1 MDSRSRLFAGLYSIM
16 CGIFGCV
23 LHDGK
28 HAAPLIHS
36 ALKRLEYRGY
46 DSVGQVT
53 VEGNRL
59 FVKKDKGRL
68 EEVDA
73 KYDLDDMAGPTGV
86 GHTRWATHGR
96 PAFENSHPHTDCN
109 STIAVVHNGIIE
121 NYLEIKR
128 ELEEK
133 GHKFLSRT
141 DTEIVPHLVEQYV
154 KDGLSLE
161 EAFRKTVN
169 RLDGAYSLVLTST
182 TEPKTI
188 MCARQE
194 SPLVLGVGE
203 GEFFCA
209 SDISAFL
216 PITKRALYMEEGEMA
231 ILNPKGIRIL
241 KARNGQIVK
250 RDPVTITWD
259 ADSAKKQGFKHFML
273 KEVHE
278 QVQTIRDSIRT
289 LPIYY
294 ELFASKIADAER
306 VFIVGCGTAYH
317 AGLVASLALA
327 KLAWIDARV
336 IVASEFGEEALDLV
350 NDRTVV
356 LAVSQSGETMD
367 TLNAVRDAK
376 SKGAS
381 ILSVTNVMG
390 STLMRLSDVYIG
402 QNAGPEIGVAATK
415 TFTSQVA
422 VLLRI
427 AASVGR
433 RKGVVPLSKIAEV
446 EKGLHET
453 PDIIQDL
460 LNTKVEAVQ
469 RIAESMNN
477 ARSICF
483 LGRGVNVP
491 TALEGRLKLLE
502 LSYVP
507 VIAYPAG
514 ESKHGFI
521 SLIEEGFPVVFIAP
535 MDETHKRI
543 IGNIMEMKA
552 RGARIISIIQDGDRE
567 IRELSDDVVE
577 IPGSLPSL
585 VTPIVYAVPLQLL
598 AYYLSVGKGHDPD
611 YPRNLAKSVTVE

>member
-1 MDSRSRLFAGLYSIM
+1 L

-28 HAAPLIHS
+28 QAAPLIHS

-53 VEGNRL
+53 VEGNKL
-59 FVKKDKGRL
+59 FVKKDRGRL

-73 KYDLDDMAGPTGV
+73 KYNLDDMAGPIGV

-96 PAFENSHPHTDCN
+96 PAQENSHPHTDCN

-128 ELEEK
+128 ELEGK

-141 DTEIVPHLVEQYV
+141 DTEVVPHLVEQYV
-154 KDGLSLE
+154 KDGLNLE
-161 EAFRKTVN
+161 EAFRKTAN
-169 RLDGAYSLVLTST
+169 RLEGAYSLVLTST
-182 TEPKTI
+182 ERPKTI

-216 PITKRALYMEEGEMA
+216 PITKKALFMDEGEMA
-231 ILNPKGIRIL
+231 VLDPKGIRIM
-241 KARNGQIVK
+241 KTRNGRMVN

-259 ADSAKKQGFKHFML
+259 PESAKKQGFRHFML

-278 QVQTIRDSIRT
+278 QVQTIKDSLRT

-294 ELFASKIADAER
+294 ELFASKIVDAER
-306 VFIVGCGTAYH
+306 VFIVGCGTAYN
-317 AGLVASLALA
+317 AGLVASQALA
-327 KLAWIDARV
+327 RLARVDARV

-350 NDRTVV
+350 NDKTVV

-376 SKGAS
+376 SRGAS

-402 QNAGPEIGVAATK
+402 QNSGPEIGVAATK

-427 AASVGR
+427 AATVGR
-433 RKGVVPLSKIAEV
+433 KMGNVPLSKIVEV
-446 EKGLHET
+446 EKALHDT

-460 LNTKVEAVQ
+460 LNTKVEAVR

-552 RGARIISIIQDGDRE
+552 RGARIISVIQDGDRE

-577 IPGSLPSL
+577 IPGSLPAL
-585 VTPIVYAVPLQLL
+585 VTPIVYVVPLQLL

>member
-1 MDSRSRLFAGLYSIM
+1 
-16 CGIFGCV
+16 
-23 LHDGK
+23 
-28 HAAPLIHS
+28 
-36 ALKRLEYRGY
+36 
-46 DSVGQVT
+46 
-53 VEGNRL
+53 
-59 FVKKDKGRL
+59 
-68 EEVDA
+68 
-73 KYDLDDMAGPTGV
+73 MAGPVGA

-96 PAFENSHPHTDCN
+96 PAQENYHPHTDCK

-121 NYLEIKR
+121 NYLDIKR
-128 ELEEK
+128 ELEAK
-133 GHKFLSRT
+133 GHRFLSRT
-141 DTEIVPHLVEQYV
+141 DTEVVPHLVEQYV
-154 KDGLSLE
+154 RDGMSLE
-161 EAFRKTVN
+161 DAFRKTAN
-169 RLDGAYSLVLTST
+169 RLEGAYSLVLTST
-182 TEPKTI
+182 LIPKTI

-203 GEFFCA
+203 GEYFCA

-216 PITKRALYMEEGEMA
+216 PITKKALFMEEGEMA
-231 ILNPKGIRIL
+231 VLEPQGIRIL
-241 KARNGQIVK
+241 KTKNGKSVR

-259 ADSAKKQGFKHFML
+259 PESAKKQGFKHFML

-278 QVQTIRDSIRT
+278 QVQTIKDSLRT

-294 ELFASKIADAER
+294 ELFASKIVDADR
-306 VFIVGCGTAYH
+306 V
-317 AGLVASLALA
+317 
-327 KLAWIDARV
+327 V
-336 IVASEFGEEALDLV
+336 IASEFSEEALDLV
-350 NDRTVV
+350 NEKTLV

-402 QNAGPEIGVAATK
+402 QNSGPEIGVAATK

-422 VLLRI
+422 VLLKL
-427 AASVGR
+427 ATTVGR
-433 RKGVVPLSKIAEV
+433 KTGKVPVAKIVEV
-446 EKGLHET
+446 EKALHDT
-453 PDIIQDL
+453 PDLIQEL

-469 RIAESMNN
+469 RIAESISN

-483 LGRGVNVP
+483 LGRGISVP

-502 LSYVP
+502 LSYIP

-521 SLIEEGFPVVFIAP
+521 ALIEEGFPVVFVAP
-535 MDETHKRI
+535 IDETHKRI

-552 RGARIISIIQDGDRE
+552 RGARIISLIQEGDEE
-567 IRELSDDVVE
+567 IRNLSDDVIEV
-577 IPGSLPSL
+577 PGSLPAL
-585 VTPIVYAVPLQLL
+585 VSPIVYSVPLQLL

>member
-1 MDSRSRLFAGLYSIM
+1 M
-16 CGIFGCV
+16 
-23 LHDGK
+23 
-28 HAAPLIHS
+28 IHS

-46 DSVGQVT
+46 DSIGQVT
-53 VEGNRL
+53 VDGKTL
-59 FVKKDKGRL
+59 FVKKDRGRL

-73 KYDLDDMAGPTGV
+73 KYNLDDMAGPTGV

-96 PAFENSHPHTDCN
+96 PAQENSHPHTDCN

-128 ELEEK
+128 ELEGK
-133 GHKFLSRT
+133 GHRFLSRT
-141 DTEIVPHLVEQYV
+141 DTEVVPHLVEQYV
-154 KDGLSLE
+154 RDGMSLE
-161 EAFRKTVN
+161 DAFRKTVN
-169 RLDGAYSLVLTST
+169 RLEGAYSLVLTST
-182 TEPKTI
+182 ERPKTI
-188 MCARQE
+188 ICARQE
-194 SPLVLGVGE
+194 SPLVLGVGD
-203 GEFFCA
+203 GEYYCA

-216 PITKRALYMEEGEMA
+216 PITKKALFMDEGEMA
-231 ILNPKGIRIL
+231 VLDPKGIRIM
-241 KARNGQIVK
+241 KSRNGQVVR

-259 ADSAKKQGFKHFML
+259 PESAKKQGFKHFML

-278 QVQTIRDSIRT
+278 QVQSIKDSIRT

-294 ELFASKIADAER
+294 DLFASKIVDAER

-317 AGLVASLALA
+317 AGLVASQALA
-327 KLAWIDARV
+327 KLAQIDARV
-336 IVASEFGEEALDLV
+336 IVASEFAEEALDLV
-350 NDRTVV
+350 NDETVV

-367 TLNAVRDAK
+367 TLNAVRDAM
-376 SKGAS
+376 SRGAS

-402 QNAGPEIGVAATK
+402 QNSGPEIGVAATK

-427 AASVGR
+427 AAAVGR
-433 RKGVVPLSKIAEV
+433 RTGKVPVSRITEV

-460 LNTKVEAVQ
+460 LNTKVEVVQ
-469 RIAESMNN
+469 RIAESVNN
-477 ARSICF
+477 AKSICF
-483 LGRGVNVP
+483 LGRGINVP

-502 LSYVP
+502 LSYIP

-552 RGARIISIIQDGDRE
+552 RGARIISVIQEGDRE
-567 IRELSDDVVE
+567 IRELSDDVIE
-577 IPGSLPSL
+577 IPRSLPSL
-585 VTPIVYAVPLQLL
+585 VTPIVYVVPLQLL

>member
-1 MDSRSRLFAGLYSIM
+1 M
-16 CGIFGCV
+16 
-23 LHDGK
+23 
-28 HAAPLIHS
+28 IHS

-46 DSVGQVT
+46 DSIGQVT
-53 VEGNRL
+53 VEGKTL
-59 FVKKDKGRL
+59 FVKKDRGRL

-73 KYDLDDMAGPTGV
+73 KYNLDDMAGPTGV

-96 PAFENSHPHTDCN
+96 PAQENSHPHTDCN
-109 STIAVVHNGIIE
+109 SKIAVVHNGIIE
-121 NYLEIKR
+121 NYLELKR
-128 ELEEK
+128 ELEGK
-133 GHKFLSRT
+133 GHRFLSRT
-141 DTEIVPHLVEQYV
+141 DTEVVPHLVEQYV
-154 KDGLSLE
+154 RDGMSLE
-161 EAFRKTVN
+161 DAFRKTVN
-169 RLDGAYSLVLTST
+169 RLEGAYSLVLTST
-182 TEPKTI
+182 ERPKTI
-188 MCARQE
+188 ICARQE
-194 SPLVLGVGE
+194 SPLVLGVGD
-203 GEFFCA
+203 GEFYCA

-216 PITKRALYMEEGEMA
+216 PITKKALFMDEGEMA
-231 ILNPKGIRIL
+231 VLDPKGIRIM
-241 KARNGQIVK
+241 KARNGQMVK
-250 RDPVTITWD
+250 REPVTITWD
-259 ADSAKKQGFKHFML
+259 PESAKKQGFKHFML

-278 QVQTIRDSIRT
+278 QVQSIKDSIRT

-294 ELFASKIADAER
+294 DLFASKVADAER

-317 AGLVASLALA
+317 AGLVASQALA
-327 KLAWIDARV
+327 KLARIDARV
-336 IVASEFGEEALDLV
+336 IVASEFAEEALDLV
-350 NDRTVV
+350 DDKTVV

-376 SKGAS
+376 SRGAS

-402 QNAGPEIGVAATK
+402 QNSGPEIGVAATK

-422 VLLRI
+422 VLLRV
-427 AASVGR
+427 AAAVGR
-433 RKGVVPLSKIAEV
+433 RTGKVPLSRIDEV

-460 LNTKVEAVQ
+460 LNTKVEVVQ
-469 RIAESMNN
+469 RIAESVNN
-477 ARSICF
+477 AKSICF

-502 LSYVP
+502 LSYIP

-521 SLIEEGFPVVFIAP
+521 ALIEEGFPVVFIAP

-552 RGARIISIIQDGDRE
+552 RGARIISVIQEGDRE
-567 IRELSDDVVE
+567 IRELSDDVIE
-577 IPGSLPSL
+577 IPRSLPSL

>member
-1 MDSRSRLFAGLYSIM
+1 V

-28 HAAPLIHS
+28 QAAPLIHS

-46 DSVGQVT
+46 DSIGQVT
-53 VEGNRL
+53 VEGKTL
-59 FVKKDKGRL
+59 FVKKDRGRL

-73 KYDLDDMAGPTGV
+73 KYNLDDMAGPTGV

-96 PAFENSHPHTDCN
+96 PAQENSHPHTDCN

-121 NYLEIKR
+121 NYLELKR
-128 ELEEK
+128 ELEGK
-133 GHKFLSRT
+133 GHRFLSRT
-141 DTEIVPHLVEQYV
+141 DTEVVPHLVEQYV
-154 KDGLSLE
+154 RDGMSLE
-161 EAFRKTVN
+161 DAFRKTVN
-169 RLDGAYSLVLTST
+169 RLEGAYSLVLTST
-182 TEPKTI
+182 ERPKTI
-188 MCARQE
+188 ICARQE
-194 SPLVLGVGE
+194 SPLVLGVGD
-203 GEFFCA
+203 GEFYCA

-216 PITKRALYMEEGEMA
+216 PITKKALFMDEGEMA
-231 ILNPKGIRIL
+231 VLDPKGIRIM
-241 KARNGQIVK
+241 KARNGQMVK
-250 RDPVTITWD
+250 REPVTITWD
-259 ADSAKKQGFKHFML
+259 PESAKKQGFKHFML

-278 QVQTIRDSIRT
+278 QVQSIKDSIRT

-294 ELFASKIADAER
+294 DLFASKVADAER

-317 AGLVASLALA
+317 AGLVASQALA
-327 KLAWIDARV
+327 KLARIDARV
-336 IVASEFGEEALDLV
+336 IVASEFAEEALDLV
-350 NDRTVV
+350 DDKTVV

-376 SKGAS
+376 SRGAS

-402 QNAGPEIGVAATK
+402 QNSGPEIGVAATK

-422 VLLRI
+422 VLLRV
-427 AASVGR
+427 AAAVGR
-433 RKGVVPLSKIAEV
+433 RTGKVPLSRIDEV

-460 LNTKVEAVQ
+460 LNTKVEVVQ
-469 RIAESMNN
+469 RIAESVNN
-477 ARSICF
+477 AKSICF

-502 LSYVP
+502 LSYIP

-521 SLIEEGFPVVFIAP
+521 ALIEEGFPVVFIAP

-552 RGARIISIIQDGDRE
+552 RGARIISVIQEGDRE
-567 IRELSDDVVE
+567 IRELSDDVIE
-577 IPGSLPSL
+577 IPRSLPSL

>member
-1 MDSRSRLFAGLYSIM
+1 MIR
-16 CGIFGCV
+16 
-23 LHDGK
+23 
-28 HAAPLIHS
+28 S

-53 VEGNRL
+53 VDGNKL
-59 FVKKDKGRL
+59 YVKKDSGRL
-68 EEVDA
+68 EEVHA
-73 KYDLDDMAGPTGV
+73 KYNLDDMAGPVGV

-96 PAFENSHPHTDCN
+96 PVQENSHPHTDCK

-121 NYLEIKR
+121 NYLDIKR
-128 ELEEK
+128 ELEAK
-133 GHKFLSRT
+133 GHRFLSRT
-141 DTEIVPHLVEQYV
+141 DTEVVPHLVEQYV
-154 KDGLSLE
+154 RDGMSLE
-161 EAFRKTVN
+161 DAFRKTVN
-169 RLDGAYSLVLTST
+169 RLEGAYSLVLTST
-182 TEPKTI
+182 LIPKTI

-203 GEFFCA
+203 GEYFCA

-216 PITKRALYMEEGEMA
+216 PITKKALFMEEGEMA
-231 ILNPKGIRIL
+231 VLDTQGIRIL
-241 KARNGQIVK
+241 KTKNGKLVN

-259 ADSAKKQGFKHFML
+259 PESAKKQGYKHFML

-278 QVQTIRDSIRT
+278 QVQTIKDSLRT

-294 ELFASKIADAER
+294 ELFASKIVDADR

-317 AGLVASLALA
+317 AGLVASQALA
-327 KLAWIDARV
+327 KLAGVDARV
-336 IVASEFGEEALDLV
+336 VIASEFSEEALDLV
-350 NDRTVV
+350 NEKTLV

-381 ILSVTNVMG
+381 ILSVINVMG

-402 QNAGPEIGVAATK
+402 QNSGPEIGVAATK

-422 VLLRI
+422 VLLKL
-427 AASVGR
+427 ATTVGR
-433 RKGVVPLSKIAEV
+433 KTGKIAEAKIVEV
-446 EKGLHET
+446 EKALHDT
-453 PDIIQDL
+453 PDLIQEL
-460 LNTKVEAVQ
+460 LNTKVDAVQ
-469 RIAESMNN
+469 RIAESISN
-477 ARSICF
+477 ARSVCF
-483 LGRGVNVP
+483 LGRGISVP

-502 LSYVP
+502 LSYIP

-521 SLIEEGFPVVFIAP
+521 ALIEEGFPVVFVAP
-535 MDETHKRI
+535 IDETHKRI

-552 RGARIISIIQDGDRE
+552 RGARIISLIQEGDEE
-567 IRELSDDVVE
+567 IRNLSDDVIEV
-577 IPGSLPSL
+577 PGSLPAL
-585 VTPIVYAVPLQLL
+585 VSPIVYSVPLQLL

>member
-1 MDSRSRLFAGLYSIM
+1 M

-28 HAAPLIHS
+28 QAAPLIHS

-59 FVKKDKGRL
+59 FVKKDRGRL

-73 KYDLDDMAGPTGV
+73 KYNLDDMAGPVGV

-96 PAFENSHPHTDCN
+96 PAQENSHPHTDCN

-128 ELEEK
+128 ELEGK

-141 DTEIVPHLVEQYV
+141 DTEVVPHLVEQYV
-154 KDGLSLE
+154 KDGSSLE

-169 RLDGAYSLVLTST
+169 RLEGAYSLVLTST
-182 TEPKTI
+182 GKPKTI
-188 MCARQE
+188 ICARQE

-216 PITKRALYMEEGEMA
+216 PITKKALFMDEGEMA
-231 ILNPKGIRIL
+231 VLDPKGIRIM
-241 KARNGQIVK
+241 KARNGHLVN

-259 ADSAKKQGFKHFML
+259 PESAKKQGFRHFML

-278 QVQTIRDSIRT
+278 QVQTIKDSIRT

-317 AGLVASLALA
+317 AGLVASQALA
-327 KLAWIDARV
+327 KLARTDARV

-350 NDRTVV
+350 NDKTVV

-376 SKGAS
+376 SRGAS

-402 QNAGPEIGVAATK
+402 QNSGPEIGVAATK

-427 AASVGR
+427 ATTVGR
-433 RKGVVPLSKIAEV
+433 RMGVVPLPKIVEV
-446 EKGLHET
+446 ENALHDT
-453 PDIIQDL
+453 PGIIQDL

-502 LSYVP
+502 LSYIP

-552 RGARIISIIQDGDRE
+552 RGARIISLIQDGDRE
-567 IRELSDDVVE
+567 VRELSDDVIE
-577 IPGSLPSL
+577 IPGSLPAL